1 MYFTVLSSDSG
12 DGGLRLLT
20 VHVLQERLTAKE
32 AMAHAYFEPVRRN
45 EVNDLQNNAA
55 HQ

>member
-1 MYFTVLSSDSG
+1 MRMMERGADC
-12 DGGLRLLT
+12 GL
-20 VHVLQERLTAKE
+20 LQERLTAKE